1 MNNHPAAVPG
11 HSIGIAPQE
20 FGRPLHVATSLD
32 DLMKVAFCRPR
43 ELTSKPNVAMTIL
56 PPGPAP
62 TQVTVR
68 TTSHNLREHLQG
80 FLCANNAHGFL
91 AEVDLLDNN
100 PLMLM
105 LLEEAER
112 EESSLDNV
120 KRTAWRIKKLACG
133 QVKHGN
139 CLEVLAAVY
148 GYRTYSSMKATA
160 DARGRIVRKQP

>member
-1 MNNHPAAVPG
+1 MMIN
-11 HSIGIAPQE
+11 
-20 FGRPLHVATSLD
+20 AT
-32 DLMKVAFCRPR
+32 
-43 ELTSKPNVAMTIL
+43 NVAMTIL
-56 PPGPAP
+56 PPGPVP

-68 TTSHNLREHLQG
+68 TTPRNLGEHLQG

-91 AEVDLLDNN
+91 AEVDLLEDN

-120 KRTAWRIKKLACG
+120 KGMAWRIKKLACG

-148 GYRTYSSMKATA
+148 GYRTYSAMKAAA
-160 DARGRIVRKQP
+160 DAKGRIVRRREW